1 MARLYCVAGLIL
13 FIKVELSLD
22 ENQVSMFSLLS
33 DISPNAG
40 IGIAFCSVGFL

>member
-22 ENQVSMFSLLS
+22 ENQV
-33 DISPNAG
+33 PNKTEL
-40 IGIAFCSVGFL
+40 VGY